1 MGGGLM
7 AGNAFNLHLLRGRE
21 QRQQENDDGQY
32 YGPGL
37 FHLRSPSIDQPA
49 DQGRVRELSGG
60 GGAESSVSR
69 AMGADWVAAAK
80 LHTTFCTIFVWEGE
94 AFFPEPGQGAREGC
108 AGIRKKTRRGGKF
121 AGERGN

>member
-69 AMGADWVAAAK
+69 AVGADWVAAAK
-80 LHTTFCTIFVWEGE
+80 LHTTFCTIFVLEAE
-94 AFFPEPGQGAREGC
+94 AFFSRLWQR
-108 AGIRKKTRRGGKF
+108 TRDGYVRIT
-121 AGERGN
+121 R